1 MILTGTEGPF
11 VSQVRA
17 LLMPQPLRELRVKNA
32 YVNHKA
38 IIASQGVKICGKDL
52 EKALAG
58 TPVFVARKQDE
69 VEVFKVGGVWMG
81 GWVWTGG
88 WVWMGGGVWRG
99 VAVWMGVAVCGGY
112 MQVCMCKCVW
122 CGRGWYMEYQHLH
135 LSSSHRCC
143 RCFTTK
149 HVHTHA
155 YNYTLIQDEAAAA
168 MKSTLSTIQL
178 QERGVFVQASTLG
191 SLEAL
196 LAFLKNSKIPVCCTH
211 VHSSHSEE

>member
-69 VEVFKVGGVWMG
+69 VEVFKVGG
-81 GWVWTGG
+81 WVWVGCG
-88 WVWMGGGVWRG
+88 WGVDGGV
-99 VAVWMGVAVCGGY
+99 GVAVCGGY

-211 VHSSHSEE
+211 VHSSHSKE